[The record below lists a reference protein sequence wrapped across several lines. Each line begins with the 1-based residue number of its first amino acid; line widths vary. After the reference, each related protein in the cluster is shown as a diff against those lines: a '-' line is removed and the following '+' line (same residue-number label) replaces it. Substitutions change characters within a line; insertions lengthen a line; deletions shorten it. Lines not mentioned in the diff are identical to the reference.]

1 MPAEYIESA
10 VPLQEGQPWASPA
23 TLADTIAS
31 LRYAPGGSDRGSFS
45 LVETDGAVTLSV
57 GLVVDDLRLDVRLV
71 SDDTWTIESLA
82 LVGEDDSST
91 VDAYVLYPASHHAAT
106 PEEIE
111 RACDDI
117 EIELVQEL
125 ERHLAAGRWREAE
138 RLRRRVS
145 DDVAMLRAEGWC
157 AGAENY
163 ARHLSGRAEHEA
175 PATLID
181 YFPDDD
187 WLLVVDEA
195 HVAVPQL
202 RGMHAGDRARKSSL
216 VENGFRLKS
225 ALDNRPLTA
234 SEFWARVPQAVLAT
248 ATPSDDVLDMCDRS
262 PENVASLVVRP
273 TGVVDPSVTVVNASK
288 AGGLEDHLLA
298 AVSKAE
304 GRALVTCLTKRSAE
318 ALADFLTS
326 HGIPAAWLHADLD
339 SQKRLK
345 VLDALRRG
353 DLKAVVGCNL
363 LREGLDLPQVS
374 LVAIVGAEK
383 RGYLR
388 SATSLIQTIGRA
400 ARHVNGEVLLYTD
413 DGFVSDSMHEA
424 IEETERRRSIQLRYN
439 DDHGVTPRGAAAAG
453 GDANDALAELL
464 GPSRGG
470 PGGGGAMR
478 ELPVF
483 EDPTDEALHVA
494 LREWRKAT
502 AAANRKR
509 PFRVFPERTLQDLV
523 AKKPTTTSELKKVW
537 GLGPARLARHGD
549 EVLAVV
555 REYVVSR

>member
-1 MPAEYIESA
+1 
-10 VPLQEGQPWASPA
+10 
-23 TLADTIAS
+23 
-31 LRYAPGGSDRGSFS
+31 
-45 LVETDGAVTLSV
+45 
-57 GLVVDDLRLDVRLV
+57 
-71 SDDTWTIESLA
+71 
-82 LVGEDDSST
+82 
-91 VDAYVLYPASHHAAT
+91 
-106 PEEIE
+106 
-111 RACDDI
+111 
-117 EIELVQEL
+117 
-125 ERHLAAGRWREAE
+125 
-138 RLRRRVS
+138 
-145 DDVAMLRAEGWC
+145 
-157 AGAENY
+157 
-163 ARHLSGRAEHEA
+163 
-175 PATLID
+175 
-181 YFPDDD
+181 
-187 WLLVVDEA
+187 
-195 HVAVPQL
+195 
-202 RGMHAGDRARKSSL
+202 
-216 VENGFRLKS
+216 
-225 ALDNRPLTA
+225 
-234 SEFWARVPQAVLAT
+234 
-248 ATPSDDVLDMCDRS
+248 
-262 PENVASLVVRP
+262 VVRP

-413 DGFVSDSMHEA
+413 NGFVSDSMREA
-424 IEETERRRSIQLRYN
+424 IEETNRRRGIQLRYN
-439 DDHGVTPRGAAAAG
+439 ENNCVTPRGAAAAG
-453 GDANDALAELL
+453 GDATDALAELL
-464 GPSRGG
+464 GPG
-470 PGGGGAMR
+470 PGPGPMR